1 MTGKYYLI
9 VFKLKKEKR
18 TKCSAHGTIF
28 KNQRKINETRIIL
41 SQIKKKRENT

>member
-18 TKCSAHGTIF
+18 AKSSAHGAIF

-41 SQIKKKRENT
+41 SQI